1 MFTKVPEVATCDGNA
16 LPQGTAEEVVIYLQ
30 RFERSR
36 AETERGPPVVYAM
49 TEILTL
55 QFPTKPDLADVNT
68 NPGRQFA
75 DLVQCVLGH
84 SGLTRLLWGTVV
96 EAPNICKL
104 LLGKYL
110 SVPAAID
117 ANVA

>member
-1 MFTKVPEVATCDGNA
+1 MFTKVSVVATCQDNA
-16 LPQGTAEEVVIYLQ
+16 FPQGTAEEVVTYFQ
-30 RFERSR
+30 RFDRRR
-36 AETERGPPVVYAM
+36 AETEPGPPVVYAM

-75 DLVQCVLGH
+75 DLIQCVLGH

-96 EAPNICKL
+96 EAPNTCKI

-110 SVPAAID
+110 SVPTTID
-117 ANVA
+117 ANVP